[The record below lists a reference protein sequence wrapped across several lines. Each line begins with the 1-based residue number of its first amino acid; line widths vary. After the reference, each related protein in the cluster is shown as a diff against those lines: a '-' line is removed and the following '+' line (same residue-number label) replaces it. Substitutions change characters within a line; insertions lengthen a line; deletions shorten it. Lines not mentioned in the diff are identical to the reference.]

1 VTDHSQIADA
11 GELSRA
17 ITSLTEALVYMQRSA
32 RVARIINW
40 SLLGGLFVG
49 LILLVVA
56 GFLVAKSFHRFLS
69 TAEEE
74 ARYNKK
80 VQENVAFSIKK
91 AIVRKHL
98 NYKQDQIGPVHYIDL
113 RPDQMGPVEYL
124 TFAYDLVQGMTPD
137 ERVDF
142 VNALKDEMTSEQEKA
157 LVDNLV
163 REVPLWTT
171 DQGTLGLRK
180 DDRILLESE
189 AKKMTPEEFF
199 REYAYNRILLKSDKY
214 MGIFVGILSRYTA
227 DGGI

>member
-1 VTDHSQIADA
+1 MTDHSQIADA

-56 GFLVAKSFHRFLS
+56 GFMVAKSFHRFLS

-98 NYKQDQIGPVHYIDL
+98 NYKQDQ
-113 RPDQMGPVEYL
+113 MGPVEYL

-142 VNALKDEMTSEQEKA
+142 VNALKDEMTSEQEKT

-163 REVPLWTT
+163 REVPLGTT

-180 DDRILLESE
+180 GDRSLFG
-189 AKKMTPEEFF
+189 KRGEEND
-199 REYAYNRILLKSDKY
+199 AG
-214 MGIFVGILSRYTA
+214 GIFQGIRL
-227 DGGI
+227 

>member
-1 VTDHSQIADA
+1 
-11 GELSRA
+11 
-17 ITSLTEALVYMQRSA
+17 
-32 RVARIINW
+32 
-40 SLLGGLFVG
+40 
-49 LILLVVA
+49 
-56 GFLVAKSFHRFLS
+56 
-69 TAEEE
+69 
-74 ARYNKK
+74 

-157 LVDNLV
+157 LVGNLV
-163 REVPLWTT
+163 REVPLGTT

-214 MGIFVGILSRYTA
+214 MGIFVGILAAILPMEGYKPFLLGTFEKAVPPEKYNAFLIERLA
-227 DGGI
+227 DVVDRQEYKGYRRSSMGPSPDGRWLRRQSGSLPMLY